1 MSGPSPDWNS
11 GRGLARTVSSSTSY
25 LHVQYEDDG
34 RPTSA
39 STTGA
44 VDAAGTAW
52 GTAKRLN
59 PSGEDAEAGA
69 IAADSSN
76 VYVVY
81 RDHSHLASDYDPAA
95 PRGIHVA
102 INTNHG
108 SSTAWLTTKNFE
120 APTRAGRPAVA
131 ATGSCA
137 YVAFTDA
144 DTGNIVVAGNGGA
157 NVEDAGWTAGN
168 VGLTTRVNTAQAM
181 ASRGTRSSP
190 RQRRALVMVA
200 WIDSD
205 AGTIKGKISAD
216 HGQTWPDSASTLSS
230 EPSYGLSA
238 AALGRRLALA
248 WATPTNI
255 RVRVYNITWG
265 PARRI
270 AAFSPTGKYR
280 NGYGTTVA
288 LSGTSRVGVGSAA
301 CTRAGCAGSDTQ
313 GVDVRWRE
321 ATGNGI
327 NWNPTVTI
335 ASHKSAAAT
344 RISDNPSAVI
354 ADAHKRFLTLQHGI
368 GDVLD
373 LPARDRGRQRQAVGC
388 PRSLPW
394 DARPLAPRRPPPE
407 TSCDRAPA
415 RPRPLQSDSCPSP

>member
-1 MSGPSPDWNS
+1 MSLAKRRRSRALLSVVAGVLMLLLASQTALAATTWSKPMGVGPQSSWNS

-34 RPTSA
+34 QAHVGIDYRR
-39 STTGA
+39 GN
-44 VDAAGTAW
+44 AAGTAW

-69 IAADSSN
+69 IAADSSY

-81 RDHSHLASDYDPAA
+81 RDHSHIASDYDPAA

-108 SSTAWLTTKNFE
+108 SSSAWLTTKNFE

-131 ATGSCA
+131 ATGSYA

-168 VGLTTRVNTAQAM
+168 VGATTRMSTSTGDGFEGNPVIA
-181 ASRGTRSSP
+181 ASG
-190 RQRRALVMVA
+190 ALVMVA

-216 HGQTWPDSASTLSS
+216 HGQTWPDTASTLSS

-238 AALGRRLALA
+238 TALGRRLALA

-255 RVRVYNITWG
+255 RVRVYYIGWG

-270 AAFSPTGKYR
+270 AAFSPTGK
-280 NGYGTTVA
+280 
-288 LSGTSRVGVGSAA
+288 
-301 CTRAGCAGSDTQ
+301 
-313 GVDVRWRE
+313 
-321 ATGNGI
+321 
-327 NWNPTVTI
+327 
-335 ASHKSAAAT
+335 
-344 RISDNPSAVI
+344 
-354 ADAHKRFLTLQHGI
+354 
-368 GDVLD
+368 
-373 LPARDRGRQRQAVGC
+373 
-388 PRSLPW
+388 
-394 DARPLAPRRPPPE
+394 
-407 TSCDRAPA
+407 
-415 RPRPLQSDSCPSP
+415 